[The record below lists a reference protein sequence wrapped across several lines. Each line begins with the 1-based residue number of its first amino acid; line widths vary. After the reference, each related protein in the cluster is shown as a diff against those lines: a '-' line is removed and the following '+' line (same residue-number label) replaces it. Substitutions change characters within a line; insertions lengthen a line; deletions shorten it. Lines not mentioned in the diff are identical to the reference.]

1 MPKHDEEINACL
13 GFHRRRFCSLMAKTA
28 KTRNWDCKMTN
39 DLDGRVAL
47 VTGSAT
53 GLGRSM
59 VVKLA
64 ERGANVIVNYSRS
77 AAEAEETADLC
88 RTAGAQVQL
97 VKANVADPDDCRSLA
112 DAAAT
117 HGRLDILMNN
127 AGITR
132 HARDH
137 SDLDA
142 LTKADFMDTY
152 EVNVVGPYLMLQA
165 TKSLLIA
172 GYEQT
177 GRASAVLNTS
187 SIAGVKAIGSSVAY
201 AATKAA
207 LNNMTL
213 ALARALAPQIRINAI
228 CPGFIGTRWFKDAMD
243 DATYAKTVEAVK
255 AAAALGVASG
265 PDDIAD
271 SALFFVSDASRHV
284 TGETLLVDA
293 GMHLKT

>member
-1 MPKHDEEINACL
+1 MI
-13 GFHRRRFCSLMAKTA
+13 
-28 KTRNWDCKMTN
+28 N

-64 ERGANVIVNYSRS
+64 ERGAKVIVNYSRS
-77 AAEAEETADLC
+77 AAEAEETADMC

-97 VKANVADPDDCRSLA
+97 VKANVADPDDCRAL
-112 DAAAT
+112 AAAAAS

-172 GYEQT
+172 GYDQT
-177 GRASAVLNTS
+177 GRTSAVLNTS
-187 SIAGVKAIGSSVAY
+187 SVAGVKAIGSSVAY

-213 ALARALAPQIRINAI
+213 ALARALAPQIRVNAI

-243 DATYAKTVEAVK
+243 EETYAKTVESVK
-255 AAAALGVASG
+255 AAAVLGVALG
-265 PDDIAD
+265 PDDVAD
-271 SALFFVSDASRHV
+271 AALFFVSDASRHV

-293 GMHLKT
+293 GFHLKT

>member
-1 MPKHDEEINACL
+1 
-13 GFHRRRFCSLMAKTA
+13 
-28 KTRNWDCKMTN
+28 MTN

>member
-1 MPKHDEEINACL
+1 
-13 GFHRRRFCSLMAKTA
+13 
-28 KTRNWDCKMTN
+28 MTD
-39 DLDGRVAL
+39 DLDGRIAL

-59 VVKLA
+59 VIKLA

-77 AAEAEETADLC
+77 VAEAEETADLC
-88 RTAGAQVQL
+88 RAAGADVQL
-97 VKANVADPDDCRSLA
+97 VKANVAEPADCRALA

-132 HARDH
+132 QARDH

-142 LTKADFMDTY
+142 LTKEDFMDTY

-165 TKSLLIA
+165 TKPLLIA
-172 GYEQT
+172 AFDQSGS
-177 GRASAVLNTS
+177 ASAVLNTS
-187 SIAGVKAIGSSVAY
+187 SIAGVNAMASSVAY

-228 CPGFIGTRWFKDAMD
+228 CPGFIGTRWFKDEMD
-243 DATYAKTVEAVK
+243 DATYAQTLEFVK
-255 AAAALGVASG
+255 GATALGVASG